1 LITRTSRGT
10 KRFMAT
16 AAAVAMIGSTL
27 AISSAALA
35 VINPVTPAATTFRV
49 FGENRNATAVD
60 AAKLITGQNKLTIV
74 NGRDFPDGLAAAGLG
89 AHPILLTTADAI
101 PADTL
106 AYLKFL
112 AANGDFRDIT
122 IVGGT
127 SVVSDAVAGQ
137 LNGLNGTGTI
147 NRVFGADRY
156 ATALAVG
163 TANISANGGSNAILA
178 TGLSAADA
186 LSAFPLARSSGDS
199 IILNDGDS
207 LRADVRAWFVTNG
220 ITDVKIIGGTSAV
233 PQSVEDELTNELG
246 ITVTRLEGATRDAT
260 AAKIANYLHA
270 KLFGGIDNVVLVN
283 RTGFADAL
291 AAGPL
296 TEKLRGAILTV
307 GVNSL
312 PAATAAFLA
321 ANCGAILKVTAI
333 GGTSVISAEVL
344 AAAAAATKCTVPGIS
359 SAALTI
365 TKTTQR
371 VMYIGDTALAM
382 TNIARDTTAPTL
394 TSIAGSAASG
404 VAANNYA
411 ISFVDAV
418 GAPSVTVTPGAP
430 GTPTVIL
437 YTDNFTGVV
446 TRAQFVATW
455 NASAAKDLFVAAVG
469 SGTSNFTAVPED
481 DAQSAG
487 GSTVPGEVVGSY
499 DATLVVTFDQAVYGV
514 ATNTAPVGVVNN
526 NSSTVTANT
535 AVLLAGGS
543 TVTPA
548 AVVPTAGVTTV
559 TQTWTGQTTAVPTAN
574 ATVRYEVAANG
585 PATVSNLANGQGNV
599 AVLMKTI
606 TVS

>member
-1 LITRTSRGT
+1 
-10 KRFMAT
+10 MAT

-35 VINPVTPAATTFRV
+35 KINPAAPAAAKTDRV
-49 FGENRNATAVD
+49 FGENRNATAAD
-60 AAKLITGQNKLTIV
+60 AAKVITGQNKLTIV

-89 AHPILLTTADAI
+89 GNSILLTTADAI

-106 AYLKFL
+106 AYLKLL

-127 SVVSDAVAGQ
+127 SVVSSAVLEQLDA
-137 LNGLNGTGTI
+137 LNRTGTI
-147 NRVFGADRY
+147 NRVFGANRY
-156 ATALAVG
+156 ATALAVA
-163 TANISANGGSNAILA
+163 TANGAPNYNAILA
-178 TGLSAADA
+178 TGKSAADA
-186 LSAFPLARSSGDS
+186 LSAGPLAIAAGDP

-207 LRADVRAWFVTNG
+207 LRADVRTWLVTNG
-220 ITDVKIIGGTSAV
+220 ITSVTIVGGTSAV
-233 PQSVEDELTNELG
+233 PQSVQDELTNDLG
-246 ITVTRLEGATRDAT
+246 ITVTRLDGANRDAT
-260 AAKIANYLHA
+260 AAKIAAVINAFYLA
-270 KLFGGIDNVVLVN
+270 QPVQAPKNTVIDGVVLVN
-283 RTGFADAL
+283 RDGFADAL

-296 TEKLRGAILTV
+296 THSLSSAILTV

-321 ANCGAILKVTAI
+321 ANCDAIRWVTAI
-333 GGTSVISAEVL
+333 GGTAVISDEVL

-371 VMYIGDTALAM
+371 VMYIGDTAFAM

-437 YTDNFTGVV
+437 YTDNFAGVV

-526 NSSTVTANT
+526 NSSTVGGNT
-535 AVLLAGGS
+535 AVLLGGGS